1 MTETDPDRRPPAAG
15 EATSGRAPR
24 RRIIALA
31 AATLTAVTLA
41 VLTPWPRGFQGT
53 PTGDAE
59 LMSELAQTLGSKHW
73 QHIAAARVDGD
84 EVTFAGTGADEH
96 TEFEI
101 GSITKTFTA
110 ALFADAIDRGEIDA
124 DTRLGEV
131 WPDLHGKVAEVSLES
146 IAQQRSGLPSQ
157 KPWSG
162 WGEGLSGILAN
173 YVRADPYRGDAAAIV
188 AGLRKAEVGKK
199 EPEYSNFGF
208 AVLGQAIAEV
218 TGEDYGEL
226 VRTRITEPLGMK
238 ETVVP
243 DSPEGLSHGRTSSGL
258 SAAPWVMGR
267 LRARRCDPLD
277 RPRHVDL
284 AAGRTRWNRSRRECC
299 RAPRR
304 FRRRRPHRLGL
315 VHDEDPRAEP
325 HLAQRRYGRLH
336 VVPRLRCTVRAGC
349 HRAQRL
355 RQLGRCRRSADLRHI
370 RRRAGATGRRQTGG
384 STVMNPEFV
393 SAVIGAIVAAW
404 GAFAALRGAQVGD
417 ADGPALGGSARA

>member
-1 MTETDPDRRPPAAG
+1 MTETDPDRRPPADG

-31 AATLTAVTLA
+31 AATLTAVALA

-73 QHIAAARVDGD
+73 QHIAAARIDGD

-188 AGLRKAEVGKK
+188 AGLHEAEVGKK

-226 VRTRITEPLGMK
+226 VRTRITRTAGDGGDLRAGLPRGIEPRPHLLGP
-238 ETVVP
+238 VRRPVG
-243 DSPEGLSHGRTSSGL
+243 D
-258 SAAPWVMGR
+258 GR

-284 AAGRTRWNRSRRECC
+284 AAGGTRWKRSRRECR

-304 FRRRRPHRLGL
+304 FR
-315 VHDEDPRAEP
+315 
-325 HLAQRRYGRLH
+325 
-336 VVPRLRCTVRAGC
+336 
-349 HRAQRL
+349 
-355 RQLGRCRRSADLRHI
+355 
-370 RRRAGATGRRQTGG
+370 
-384 STVMNPEFV
+384 
-393 SAVIGAIVAAW
+393 
-404 GAFAALRGAQVGD
+404 
-417 ADGPALGGSARA
+417 